1 MKILLATFLFV
12 SVLFADEGFEIDSEY
27 ICFNTHTMKQGQK
40 YTVKKE
46 DSANNP
52 FVFAL
57 KDNQLIT
64 KNKVVFDFKMQK
76 EDMAS
81 YSNEAYML
89 LLLKNKELGLVPKK
103 ARGQVQYYFQCKLK

>member
-1 MKILLATFLFV
+1 MKLLLPIFLLATSL
-12 SVLFADEGFEIDSEY
+12 LANEQFEKGSEY
-27 ICFNTHTMKQGQK
+27 ICFNTHTMQQGQK

-46 DSANNP
+46 DSADKP
-52 FVFAL
+52 FIFTI

-64 KNKVVFDFKMQK
+64 SDNISFDFRMEKG
-76 EDMAS
+76 DMAS
-81 YSNEAYML
+81 YSNEGYML